1 MIPSIQ
7 GTVQDMKVD
16 ICWIFYIH
24 PGDFKTAAPVMVA
37 WMSFN
42 WVPLW
47 NKRAAWVTPREEF
60 VMNKFSR
67 VGRTRAAVCHSRI
80 QILTETAFL
89 RFF

>member
-24 PGDFKTAAPVMVA
+24 PGDFKTAGPVMVA

-42 WVPLW
+42 CRLGD
-47 NKRAAWVTPREEF
+47 PREEF
-60 VMNKFSR
+60 VMDKFSR
-67 VGRTRAAVCHSRI
+67 VERTRAAVCHSRI